1 MQYPTLLEYMKAIQD
16 AGNNLDKLSHLSVVL
31 DGHGEPY
38 HISGD
43 SSVVFKMQDKTTG
56 KCYALKCFTKAQKGC
71 ADASS
76 NSSSM
81 KYLEKELLVLSQG
94 KEEKYP
100 VLLMDWVDG
109 DSLGASQLKV
119 EDMSTEATKAELN
132 EAITDEFSVKYSKD
146 GRKLLK
152 VPQKLKGTYAIKEG
166 TKIICDRAFEDC
178 KSLRSLVIPN
188 SVTSIGESAFSFC
201 SSLKSIVLPDGIT
214 SIGDETFF
222 GCSSLAS
229 LVIPDGVTSIGNG
242 AFAYCGSLKN
252 LVLPESV
259 VSIKGNLFCK
269 WNGEVKCLSPNFIFE
284 DGVLFNKDKS
294 TIISFR
300 DKDITSYVI
309 PDYVTSI
316 GGDAFSGCESLT
328 SLVIPDSVVS
338 IGDGAFSFC
347 ESLKNIVLPN
357 GITSIGFCV
366 FQHCRS
372 LKSIVIPDSVTSI
385 DTLAFCFCSS
395 LKSLVIPDGVISIGD
410 GAFSTCESLE
420 SFVIP
425 GGVTSIEKMA
435 FSGCNSLKSIVIPDG
450 VTSIGSGAFSGCE
463 SLKSI
468 VIPDSVTCIG
478 NRTFAECI

>member
-1 MQYPTLLEYMKAIQD
+1 MQYPTLLEYMKAIQN
-16 AGNNLDKLSHLSVVL
+16 AGVNLDKLAHLSVVL
-31 DGHGEPY
+31 DGQGEPC

-76 NSSSM
+76 NSSSV
-81 KYLEKELLVLSQG
+81 KFLEKELLVLSQG
-94 KEEKYP
+94 KEEKCP

-109 DSLGASQLKV
+109 DSLGACQLKV
-119 EDMSTEATKAELN
+119 EDMATVATKAELN
-132 EAITDEFSVKYSKD
+132 EAITDEFGVKYSKD

-152 VPQKLKGTYAIKEG
+152 VPQKLKGTYSIKEG
-166 TKIICDRAFEDC
+166 TKIICNMVFSECD
-178 KSLRSLVIPN
+178 SLSSVVIPDGVAVIGN
-188 SVTSIGESAFSFC
+188 DAFSYCESLKSIIIPDSVTSIRNSSFW
-201 SSLKSIVLPDGIT
+201 
-214 SIGDETFF
+214 
-222 GCSSLAS
+222 GCSSLSS

-242 AFAYCGSLKN
+242 AFADCGSLKN

-300 DKDITSYVI
+300 DKDMTSYVI

-338 IGDGAFSFC
+338 IGDGAFSHC

-366 FQHCRS
+366 FQHCH
-372 LKSIVIPDSVTSI
+372 
-385 DTLAFCFCSS
+385 S
-395 LKSLVIPDGVISIGD
+395 LKSLVIPDGVTSIGD
-410 GAFSTCESLE
+410 GAFCTCESLT
-420 SFVIP
+420 SIVIP
-425 GGVTSIEKMA
+425 GGVTSIENMA
-435 FSGCNSLKSIVIPDG
+435 FSGCKSLKSIVIPDG
-450 VTSIGSGAFSGCE
+450 VTSIGSGAFNGCE

-478 NRTFAECI
+478 NRAFEFCFSLKSLVLSKSLTSRGLGI

>member
-16 AGNNLDKLSHLSVVL
+16 AGNNLDKLAHLSVVL
-31 DGHGEPY
+31 DGQGEPC

-71 ADASS
+71 ADTSS
-76 NSSSM
+76 NSSSV
-81 KYLEKELLVLSQG
+81 KFLEKELLVLSQG

-109 DSLGASQLKV
+109 DSLGAYQLKV

-132 EAITDEFSVKYSKD
+132 EAITDEFGVKYSKD

-166 TKIICDRAFEDC
+166 TKIICNMVFCECDSLNSVVIPDGVAVIGNDAFSYCE
-178 KSLRSLVIPN
+178 SLTSLIIPN
-188 SVTSIGESAFSFC
+188 SVTSIGESAF
-201 SSLKSIVLPDGIT
+201 
-214 SIGDETFF
+214 E
-222 GCSSLAS
+222 GCSSLTS
-229 LVIPDGVTSIGNG
+229 LVIPDSVTSIRNSSFWGCSSLSSLVIPG
-242 AFAYCGSLKN
+242 RVTCIGESAFADCGSLKN

-259 VSIKGNLFCK
+259 VNIKGNLFCK
-269 WNGEVKCLSPNFIFE
+269 WNGEMKCLSPNFIFE

-338 IGDGAFSFC
+338 IGDGAFSHC

-357 GITSIGFCV
+357 SITSIGFCV

-372 LKSIVIPDSVTSI
+372 LKSLVIPDSVTSI
-385 DTLAFCFCSS
+385 DSLAFCYCES
-395 LKSLVIPDGVISIGD
+395 LTSLVIPDGVTSIGD
-410 GAFSTCESLE
+410 GAFCTCESLE
-420 SFVIP
+420 SLVIP

-435 FSGCNSLKSIVIPDG
+435 FSGCKS
-450 VTSIGSGAFSGCE
+450 
-463 SLKSI
+463 
-468 VIPDSVTCIG
+468 
-478 NRTFAECI
+478 

>member
-76 NSSSM
+76 TSSSM

-269 WNGEVKCLSPNFIFE
+269 WNGEAKCLSPNFIFE

-328 SLVIPDSVVS
+328 SLVISNSVTHIAV
-338 IGDGAFSFC
+338 GAFLSC
-347 ESLKNIVLPN
+347 TSL
-357 GITSIGFCV
+357 S
-366 FQHCRS
+366 
-372 LKSIVIPDSVTSI
+372 SV
-385 DTLAFCFCSS
+385 
-395 LKSLVIPDGVISIGD
+395 
-410 GAFSTCESLE
+410 
-420 SFVIP
+420 
-425 GGVTSIEKMA
+425 
-435 FSGCNSLKSIVIPDG
+435 VIPDG
-450 VTSIGSGAFSGCE
+450 VTSIGEGAFIGCE

-468 VIPDSVTCIG
+468 VLPDGVVSIEKDAFRDCNFPNDFKQKKLISRFG
-478 NRTFAECI
+478 DKIFG

>member
-201 SSLKSIVLPDGIT
+201 SSLKSIVLPDG
-214 SIGDETFF
+214 
-222 GCSSLAS
+222 
-229 LVIPDGVTSIGNG
+229 VTSIGNG

-328 SLVIPDSVVS
+328 SLVISNSVTHIAV
-338 IGDGAFSFC
+338 GAFLSC
-347 ESLKNIVLPN
+347 TSL
-357 GITSIGFCV
+357 S
-366 FQHCRS
+366 
-372 LKSIVIPDSVTSI
+372 SV
-385 DTLAFCFCSS
+385 
-395 LKSLVIPDGVISIGD
+395 
-410 GAFSTCESLE
+410 
-420 SFVIP
+420 
-425 GGVTSIEKMA
+425 
-435 FSGCNSLKSIVIPDG
+435 VIPDG
-450 VTSIGSGAFSGCE
+450 VTSIGEGAFIGCE

-468 VIPDSVTCIG
+468 VLPDGVVSIEKDAFRDCNFPNDFKQKLISRFG
-478 NRTFAECI
+478 DKIFG

>member
-1 MQYPTLLEYMKAIQD
+1 
-16 AGNNLDKLSHLSVVL
+16 
-31 DGHGEPY
+31 
-38 HISGD
+38 
-43 SSVVFKMQDKTTG
+43 MQDKNTR

-76 NSSSM
+76 NSSSV

-100 VLLMDWVDG
+100 VELMDWVDG

-132 EAITDEFSVKYSKD
+132 EAITDEFGVKYSKD

-152 VPQKLKGTYAIKEG
+152 VPQKLKGTYSIKEG
-166 TKIICDRAFEDC
+166 TKIICNMVFCECDLL
-178 KSLRSLVIPN
+178 S
-188 SVTSIGESAFSFC
+188 SV
-201 SSLKSIVLPDGIT
+201 
-214 SIGDETFF
+214 
-222 GCSSLAS
+222 
-229 LVIPDGVTSIGNG
+229 VIPDGVAVIGIDAFSYCESLTSI
-242 AFAYCGSLKN
+242 
-252 LVLPESV
+252 VIPESV

-269 WNGEVKCLSPNFIFE
+269 WNGEAKCLSPNFIFE

-338 IGDGAFSFC
+338 IGDGAFSHC

-357 GITSIGFCV
+357 SITSIGFCV

-372 LKSIVIPDSVTSI
+372 LTSLVIPDSVTSI

-395 LKSLVIPDGVISIGD
+395 LKSLVIPMV
-410 GAFSTCESLE
+410 
-420 SFVIP
+420 
-425 GGVTSIEKMA
+425 
-435 FSGCNSLKSIVIPDG
+435 
-450 VTSIGSGAFSGCE
+450 
-463 SLKSI
+463 
-468 VIPDSVTCIG
+468 
-478 NRTFAECI
+478 

>member
-119 EDMSTEATKAELN
+119 EDMLTEATKAELN

-152 VPQKLKGTYAIKEG
+152 VPQKLKGTYSIKEG
-166 TKIICDRAFEDC
+166 IKIICDRAFEDC

-188 SVTSIGESAFSFC
+188 SVTSIGESVF
-201 SSLKSIVLPDGIT
+201 
-214 SIGDETFF
+214 E
-222 GCSSLAS
+222 GCS
-229 LVIPDGVTSIGNG
+229 
-242 AFAYCGSLKN
+242 
-252 LVLPESV
+252 
-259 VSIKGNLFCK
+259 
-269 WNGEVKCLSPNFIFE
+269 
-284 DGVLFNKDKS
+284 
-294 TIISFR
+294 
-300 DKDITSYVI
+300 
-309 PDYVTSI
+309 
-316 GGDAFSGCESLT
+316 
-328 SLVIPDSVVS
+328 
-338 IGDGAFSFC
+338 
-347 ESLKNIVLPN
+347 SLKNIVLPN
-357 GITSIGFCV
+357 SITSIGFCV

-372 LKSIVIPDSVTSI
+372 LKSLVIPDSVTSI
-385 DTLAFCFCSS
+385 DTLAFCYCSS
-395 LKSLVIPDGVISIGD
+395 LKSFVIPDGVTSIGD
-410 GAFSTCESLE
+410 GAFCTCESLE
-420 SFVIP
+420 SLVIP
-425 GGVTSIEKMA
+425 GGVTSIKKMA
-435 FSGCNSLKSIVIPDG
+435 FSGCKSLKSIVIPDG
-450 VTSIGSGAFSGCE
+450 VTSIGSGAFSGCS

-478 NRTFAECI
+478 NRAFNG

>member
-76 NSSSM
+76 NSSSV
-81 KYLEKELLVLSQG
+81 KFLEKELLVLSQG

-100 VLLMDWVDG
+100 VELMDWVNG

-132 EAITDEFSVKYSKD
+132 EAITDEFGVKYSID

-152 VPQKLKGTYAIKEG
+152 VPQKLKGTYSIKEG
-166 TKIICDRAFEDC
+166 IKIICDRAFEDC
-178 KSLRSLVIPN
+178 KSLRSLVIPDG
-188 SVTSIGESAFSFC
+188 VTRIGEGAFIGC
-201 SSLKSIVLPDGIT
+201 ESLKSIVIPDGVVC
-214 SIGDETFF
+214 IGDETFF

-269 WNGEVKCLSPNFIFE
+269 WNGEAKCLSPNFIFE

-316 GGDAFSGCESLT
+316 GGDAFSGCESL
-328 SLVIPDSVVS
+328 
-338 IGDGAFSFC
+338 
-347 ESLKNIVLPN
+347 
-357 GITSIGFCV
+357 
-366 FQHCRS
+366 
-372 LKSIVIPDSVTSI
+372 
-385 DTLAFCFCSS
+385 
-395 LKSLVIPDGVISIGD
+395 
-410 GAFSTCESLE
+410 
-420 SFVIP
+420 
-425 GGVTSIEKMA
+425 
-435 FSGCNSLKSIVIPDG
+435 
-450 VTSIGSGAFSGCE
+450 
-463 SLKSI
+463 KSI

-478 NRTFAECI
+478 NRAFEFCFSLKSLVLSKSLTSIGDWAFNMAESLESLVIPDSVTSIGDYAFSGCRSLKSLVISNSVTHIAVGAFLSCTSLSSVVIPDGVTSIGEGAFIGCESLKSIDIPDGVVSIEKDAFRDCNFPNDFKQELISRFGEEIFK